1 MEKSC
6 GIAPMFG
13 NIGYDS
19 PPTVSR
25 RFVSPVWLQPMPRQQ
40 DPVVSS
46 SFREAIVVIS
56 VWFIA
61 MIWTISVCYSMGY
74 NRPVEDLKF
83 VYGFPDWVFWGIV
96 VPWCTCTVVSCLFSA
111 LLFREGALGEDVE
124 NTDDLGL
131 GG

>member
-1 MEKSC
+1 M
-6 GIAPMFG
+6 
-13 NIGYDS
+13 
-19 PPTVSR
+19 T
-25 RFVSPVWLQPMPRQQ
+25 RQQ

-46 SFREAIVVIS
+46 SLREAIVVIS
-56 VWFIA
+56 IWLIA

-74 NRPVEDLKF
+74 NRPVEDLKL
-83 VYGFPDWVFWGIV
+83 VYGFPDWIFWGIV

-111 LLFREGALGEDVE
+111 LLFRDGALGEDVE

>member
-1 MEKSC
+1 MWLRSSAVLAT
-6 GIAPMFG
+6 IRV
-13 NIGYDS
+13 S
-19 PPTVSR
+19 TVPR
-25 RFVSPVWLQPMPRQQ
+25 RFVPPVWLQPMIRQQ

-46 SFREAIVVIS
+46 SLREAIVVIS
-56 VWFIA
+56 IWLIA

-74 NRPVEDLKF
+74 NRPVEDLKL
-83 VYGFPDWVFWGIV
+83 VYGFPDWIFWGIV

-111 LLFREGALGEDVE
+111 LLFRDGALGEDVE

>member
-6 GIAPMFG
+6 CIAPMFG

-19 PPTVSR
+19 RPPVSR

-46 SFREAIVVIS
+46 SLREAIVVIS
-56 VWFIA
+56 VWLIA